1 MSRRA
6 PIAKFLHRV
15 LLVLLMLGACL
26 QPALAAACDVEDLRD
41 AAPAGHAM
49 VVATAD
55 RHAGQAGDCCANPA
69 CGDCCLHATAFPPHV
84 LRVVAPA
91 LHDTHP
97 APLAV
102 EFRASDYPV
111 DIRPPIAG

>member
-26 QPALAAACDVEDLRD
+26 QPALAAACDVEDLRG

-69 CGDCCLHATAFPPHV
+69 CDDCCLHATAFPPQA
-84 LRVVAPA
+84 LRVIAPA
-91 LHDTHP
+91 IASAHP
-97 APLAV
+97 IPLAAD
-102 EFRASDYPV
+102 FRSSDDPV